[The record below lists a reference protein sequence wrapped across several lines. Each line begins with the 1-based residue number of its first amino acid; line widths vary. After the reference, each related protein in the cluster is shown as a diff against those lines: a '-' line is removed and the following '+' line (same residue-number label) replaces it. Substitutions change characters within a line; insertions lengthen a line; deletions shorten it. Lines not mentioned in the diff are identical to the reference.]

1 MVEVSIRKKWV
12 AMLVS
17 VFALC
22 LVLAG
27 CAGGG
32 DAAKNYVGDWKLVGM
47 EENGEAT
54 SADDIK
60 LMEDM
65 GLSVTMSV
73 KEDKTFSMNVM
84 GEEMS
89 GTWEAKSASE
99 ATFTVEGQSVPVTL
113 ANGVLTLEESGTKM
127 MFEKGTV
134 STSSSGAAATSGA
147 AGDGDTSAITGT
159 STGTATGTDA
169 GTTSAGTSEEA
180 AIPIGQTIADDDI
193 CTIEIVDK
201 KADWAGDPGYTVK
214 ITNKSDKAI
223 TAVSQYGTFSVD
235 GKMVDPVLVETIQP
249 GKYVESFMWFSDDD
263 VASLD
268 QLVNVGHARRVSVCD
283 VATST
288 QEVALRRRFG
298 AGGRVL
304 AAITCKVTVPA
315 SFSRRRAHLV
325 RNPVGNPR
333 CGVAFSPEGAFSQQ
347 VRTRP
352 SLRRHFDAGACVLA
366 AITSK
371 VAVPAP
377 LSRRRAHLV
386 RNPVGSLRSG
396 VSPGLFR
403 YRFVPEC
410 VTRAGRYT
418 SRRRARYRSKRMRK
432 HLLRRR
438 FGLCPS

>member
-99 ATFTVEGQSVPVTL
+99 ATFTIEGQSVPATL
-113 ANGVLTLEESGTKM
+113 ANGVLTLEQDGTKM

-134 STSSSGAAATSGA
+134 STSGSSGAASSGT
-147 AGDGDTSAITGT
+147 DTATGT
-159 STGTATGTDA
+159 AGTGTYAATATGTATGTDA
-169 GTTSAGTSEEA
+169 GTTSTDAGEETVT
-180 AIPIGQTIADDDI
+180 PIGQTIADDDI

-201 KADWAGDPGYTVK
+201 KADWAGDPGYTLK

-235 GKMVDPVLVETIQP
+235 GKMVDPALVETIQP

-268 QLVNVGHARRVSVCD
+268 QLVNVEG
-283 VATST
+283 TI
-288 QEVALRRRFG
+288 EVYDDETYDTLGEYPFA
-298 AGGRVL
+298 
-304 AAITCKVTVPA
+304 
-315 SFSRRRAHLV
+315 
-325 RNPVGNPR
+325 
-333 CGVAFSPEGAFSQQ
+333 
-347 VRTRP
+347 
-352 SLRRHFDAGACVLA
+352 
-366 AITSK
+366 
-371 VAVPAP
+371 
-377 LSRRRAHLV
+377 
-386 RNPVGSLRSG
+386 
-396 VSPGLFR
+396 
-403 YRFVPEC
+403 
-410 VTRAGRYT
+410 
-418 SRRRARYRSKRMRK
+418 M
-432 HLLRRR
+432 
-438 FGLCPS
+438 

>member
-1 MVEVSIRKKWV
+1 
-12 AMLVS
+12 
-17 VFALC
+17 
-22 LVLAG
+22 
-27 CAGGG
+27 
-32 DAAKNYVGDWKLVGM
+32 
-47 EENGEAT
+47 
-54 SADDIK
+54 
-60 LMEDM
+60 MEDM

-223 TAVSQYGTFSVD
+223 TAVS
-235 GKMVDPVLVETIQP
+235 M
-249 GKYVESFMWFSDDD
+249 
-263 VASLD
+263 
-268 QLVNVGHARRVSVCD
+268 
-283 VATST
+283 
-288 QEVALRRRFG
+288 
-298 AGGRVL
+298 
-304 AAITCKVTVPA
+304 
-315 SFSRRRAHLV
+315 
-325 RNPVGNPR
+325 
-333 CGVAFSPEGAFSQQ
+333 
-347 VRTRP
+347 
-352 SLRRHFDAGACVLA
+352 
-366 AITSK
+366 
-371 VAVPAP
+371 
-377 LSRRRAHLV
+377 
-386 RNPVGSLRSG
+386 
-396 VSPGLFR
+396 
-403 YRFVPEC
+403 
-410 VTRAGRYT
+410 T
-418 SRRRARYRSKRMRK
+418 SRALTSW
-432 HLLRRR
+432 
-438 FGLCPS
+438 

>member
-113 ANGVLTLEESGTKM
+113 ANGVLSLEESGTKM

-147 AGDGDTSAITGT
+147 AGGGDTSATTGT

-268 QLVNVGHARRVSVCD
+268 QLVNVEG
-283 VATST
+283 TI
-288 QEVALRRRFG
+288 EVYDDETYDTLGEYPFA
-298 AGGRVL
+298 
-304 AAITCKVTVPA
+304 
-315 SFSRRRAHLV
+315 
-325 RNPVGNPR
+325 
-333 CGVAFSPEGAFSQQ
+333 
-347 VRTRP
+347 
-352 SLRRHFDAGACVLA
+352 
-366 AITSK
+366 
-371 VAVPAP
+371 
-377 LSRRRAHLV
+377 
-386 RNPVGSLRSG
+386 
-396 VSPGLFR
+396 
-403 YRFVPEC
+403 
-410 VTRAGRYT
+410 
-418 SRRRARYRSKRMRK
+418 M
-432 HLLRRR
+432 
-438 FGLCPS
+438 

>member
-1 MVEVSIRKKWV
+1 MSAVPLESRREVVKVSIGKKWV
-12 AMLVS
+12 AMLAS

-27 CAGGG
+27 CGG
-32 DAAKNYVGDWKLVGM
+32 DAAKNYVGDWKLTGM

-113 ANGVLTLEESGTKM
+113 ANGVLTLEQDGTKM

-134 STSSSGAAATSGA
+134 STSGSSGAASSGT
-147 AGDGDTSAITGT
+147 DTATGT
-159 STGTATGTDA
+159 AGTGTDAGTATGTDA

-268 QLVNVGHARRVSVCD
+268 QLVNVEG
-283 VATST
+283 TI
-288 QEVALRRRFG
+288 EVYDDETYDTLGEYPFA
-298 AGGRVL
+298 
-304 AAITCKVTVPA
+304 
-315 SFSRRRAHLV
+315 
-325 RNPVGNPR
+325 
-333 CGVAFSPEGAFSQQ
+333 
-347 VRTRP
+347 
-352 SLRRHFDAGACVLA
+352 
-366 AITSK
+366 
-371 VAVPAP
+371 
-377 LSRRRAHLV
+377 
-386 RNPVGSLRSG
+386 
-396 VSPGLFR
+396 
-403 YRFVPEC
+403 
-410 VTRAGRYT
+410 
-418 SRRRARYRSKRMRK
+418 M
-432 HLLRRR
+432 
-438 FGLCPS
+438 